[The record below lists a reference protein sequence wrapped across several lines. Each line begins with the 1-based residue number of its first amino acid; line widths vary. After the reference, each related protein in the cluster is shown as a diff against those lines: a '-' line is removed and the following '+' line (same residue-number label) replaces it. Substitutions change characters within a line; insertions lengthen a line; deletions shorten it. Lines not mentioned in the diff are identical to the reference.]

1 MTMRI
6 LVITVLMTILMTLI
20 YFLKPGVILAENDD
34 KEEEEE
40 SSNAENSENSDSD
53 DYDSDEEESNKKWSD
68 RALMNKYGKITA
80 IGIEEEKN
88 GSFIQKMRARC
99 LLPPPLIPPSRY
111 GREEE
116 GWSQWREVHWKQ
128 EPNPRIHQV
137 ELSSST
143 HLSSYCPDGSG
154 SLFSLAVTN
163 LDNGTQQVFG
173 RHEKHADDW
182 SLRESPPLVQ
192 SSLAF
197 THLYGVESE
206 YTYYG
211 DYSVCFNIE

>member
-1 MTMRI
+1 M
-6 LVITVLMTILMTLI
+6 
-20 YFLKPGVILAENDD
+20 ILAENDD
-34 KEEEEE
+34 KEEE
-40 SSNAENSENSDSD
+40 SRG
-53 DYDSDEEESNKKWSD
+53 KWSD

-80 IGIEEEKN
+80 IGIEEDEY
-88 GSFIQKMRARC
+88 GRWIQKMRARC

-116 GWSQWREVHWKQ
+116 GWSQWRKVGSEGL
-128 EPNPRIHQV
+128 NPRIHQV

-143 HLSSYCPDGSG
+143 HLSSYCYDDYGN
-154 SLFSLAVTN
+154 LYSLAVTN

-173 RHEKHADDW
+173 DHRKFDDGF

-197 THLYGVESE
+197 THLYGDETKGAS
-206 YTYYG
+206 
-211 DYSVCFNIE
+211 SVCFNIE

>member
-1 MTMRI
+1 M
-6 LVITVLMTILMTLI
+6 
-20 YFLKPGVILAENDD
+20 ILAENDD
-34 KEEEEE
+34 KEDE
-40 SSNAENSENSDSD
+40 SRG
-53 DYDSDEEESNKKWSD
+53 KWSD

-80 IGIEEEKN
+80 IGIEEEE
-88 GSFIQKMRARC
+88 GRWIQKIRARC

-116 GWSQWREVHWKQ
+116 GWSQWRHVNQ
-128 EPNPRIHQV
+128 DQYSNPRIHQV

-143 HLSSYCPDGSG
+143 HLSSYSSDRYGY
-154 SLFSLAVTN
+154 LFSLAVTN

-173 RHEKHADDW
+173 RHKKQGDNL

-197 THLYGVESE
+197 THIYGCEA
-206 YTYYG
+206 
-211 DYSVCFNIE
+211 DRAYSVCFNIE

>member
-1 MTMRI
+1 M
-6 LVITVLMTILMTLI
+6 
-20 YFLKPGVILAENDD
+20 ILAENDD
-34 KEEEEE
+34 KEEE
-40 SSNAENSENSDSD
+40 SS
-53 DYDSDEEESNKKWSD
+53 KKWSD

-80 IGIEEEKN
+80 IGIEERED
-88 GSFIQKMRARC
+88 GCAIQQIRARC

-116 GWSQWREVHWKQ
+116 GWSQWREVSRNQSH
-128 EPNPRIHQV
+128 NPRIHQV

-143 HLSSYCPDGSG
+143 HLSSYCSDNYGE
-154 SLFSLAVTN
+154 LYSLAVTN

-173 RHEKHADDW
+173 KHKKPNDGF

-197 THLYGVESE
+197 THLYGV
-206 YTYYG
+206 
-211 DYSVCFNIE
+211 DKRDAYSVCFNIE

>member
-1 MTMRI
+1 M
-6 LVITVLMTILMTLI
+6 
-20 YFLKPGVILAENDD
+20 ILAENDD
-34 KEEEEE
+34 KEEE
-40 SSNAENSENSDSD
+40 SNE
-53 DYDSDEEESNKKWSD
+53 KWSD

-80 IGIEEEKN
+80 IGIEEEKD
-88 GSFIQKMRARC
+88 GGLIQKIRARC

-116 GWSQWREVHWKQ
+116 GWSQWRKVHWSQ
-128 EPNPRIHQV
+128 LPNQKIHQV

-143 HLSSYCPDGSG
+143 HLSSYSYDDSG
-154 SLFSLAVTN
+154 TICSLAVTN

-173 RHEKHADDW
+173 DHKKISDSY

-197 THLYGVESE
+197 THLYGVEE
-206 YTYYG
+206 RNK
-211 DYSVCFNIE
+211 YSVCFNIE

>member
-1 MTMRI
+1 M
-6 LVITVLMTILMTLI
+6 
-20 YFLKPGVILAENDD
+20 ILAENDD
-34 KEEEEE
+34 KEEE
-40 SSNAENSENSDSD
+40 NSG
-53 DYDSDEEESNKKWSD
+53 KWSD

-80 IGIEEEKN
+80 IGIEESAR
-88 GSFIQKMRARC
+88 GSLIQKMRARC

-116 GWSQWREVHWKQ
+116 GWSQWRKVFWDQ
-128 EPNPRIHQV
+128 DSNPRIHQV

-143 HLSSYCPDGSG
+143 HLSSYCDDDDGW
-154 SLFSLAVTN
+154 LYSLAVTN

-173 RHEKHADDW
+173 DHKKDVDRL

-197 THLYGVESE
+197 THLYGDE
-206 YTYYG
+206 TG
-211 DYSVCFNIE
+211 DAKSVCFNIE

>member
-1 MTMRI
+1 M
-6 LVITVLMTILMTLI
+6 
-20 YFLKPGVILAENDD
+20 ILAENDD
-34 KEEEEE
+34 KEEE
-40 SSNAENSENSDSD
+40 SRG
-53 DYDSDEEESNKKWSD
+53 KWSD

-116 GWSQWREVHWKQ
+116 GWSQWREVSGGQ
-128 EPNPRIHQV
+128 YDNPRIHQV

-143 HLSSYCPDGSG
+143 HLSSYCSDNWG
-154 SLFSLAVTN
+154 SLYSLAVTN

-173 RHEKHADDW
+173 KHKNDDDDRF

-197 THLYGVESE
+197 THLYGVE
-206 YTYYG
+206 TKQA
-211 DYSVCFNIE
+211 YSVCFKIE

>member
-1 MTMRI
+1 M
-6 LVITVLMTILMTLI
+6 
-20 YFLKPGVILAENDD
+20 ILANDD
-34 KEEEEE
+34 EEEE
-40 SSNAENSENSDSD
+40 SS
-53 DYDSDEEESNKKWSD
+53 KKWSD
-68 RALMNKYGKITA
+68 HALMKKFGKMTA

-116 GWSQWREVHWKQ
+116 GWSQWRKVNGNRWD
-128 EPNPRIHQV
+128 NPRIHQV
-137 ELSSST
+137 ELTSST
-143 HLSSYCPDGSG
+143 KLSSYCFDPSG
-154 SLFSLAVTN
+154 DLDSLAVTN

-173 RHEKHADDW
+173 NHKKYGGL

-197 THLYGVESE
+197 THLYGSE
-206 YTYYG
+206 TTSA
-211 DYSVCFNIE
+211 YSVCFNIE